1 MEMLND
7 SVYPNLEKFGIS
19 GEVKYQLYYDANTKT
34 FECIKNDSDTKAPN
48 VIHYI
53 LKKDIGEFTEGEIER
68 ITDYVG
74 VPSKHE
80 FDLNDIWLHGEFIEM
95 LPTNDEVESA
105 KALLRKVGYFTDNL
119 WCNEDVQG
127 RFKCDSETAQA
138 ILNTALTNEATME
151 QIHYAI
157 GDAAEYNNLETI

>member
-1 MEMLND
+1 MELLND

-19 GEVKYQLYYDANTKT
+19 GEVEYQLFYDLDTKR
-34 FECIKNDSDTKAPN
+34 FVCIKNDSDTKAPN
-48 VIHYI
+48 EIYYI

-95 LPTNDEVESA
+95 LPTSQDVESA
-105 KALLRKVGYFTDNL
+105 KALLRKAGYFTDNL

-127 RFKCDSETAQA
+127 RFKCDSETAQS

>member
-7 SVYPNLEKFGIS
+7 SVYPNVEKFGIS
-19 GEVKYQLYYDANTKT
+19 REVEYQLFYDANTKR
-34 FECIKNDSDTKAPN
+34 FVCIKNEFYPLAPN
-48 VIHYI
+48 EIYYI

-80 FDLNDIWLHGEFIEM
+80 FDLNDIWLHGEFVEM
-95 LPTNDEVESA
+95 LPTNDEIESA
-105 KALLRKVGYFTDNL
+105 KALLRKAGYFTDNL
-119 WCNEDVQG
+119 WCNEDVQN

-157 GDAAEYNNLETI
+157 GDAADFEGLETI